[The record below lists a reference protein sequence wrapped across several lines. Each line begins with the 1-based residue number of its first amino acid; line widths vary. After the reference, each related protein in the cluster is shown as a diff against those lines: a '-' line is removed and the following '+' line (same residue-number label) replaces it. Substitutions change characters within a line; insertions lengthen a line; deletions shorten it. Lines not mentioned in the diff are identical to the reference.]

1 MTALVERAR
10 AIAEEAH
17 AGQIKR
23 KTGEPVLGH
32 VARVAAAVSAE
43 DEKIVAWL
51 HDVVESAPDWSLD
64 RLRHEGFT
72 DGIVAA
78 VHALTRRV
86 DESHPALVRRAAGD
100 ALARKVKEADLRD
113 NLAAARKAGA
123 DTAKYEEGLRLLS
136 RRREAS
142 IDARSS

>member
-1 MTALVERAR
+1 MIAPVDRAR

-23 KTGEPVLGH
+23 KTGEPVLRH
-32 VARVAAAVSAE
+32 VARVAAAVSKE

-64 RLRHEGFT
+64 RLRSEGFA
-72 DGIVAA
+72 DGIIAA
-78 VHALTRRV
+78 VDALTKRE
-86 DESHPALVRRAAGD
+86 DESHPALVMRAAGN
-100 ALARKVKEADLRD
+100 ALARSIKEADLRD

-123 DTAKYEEGLRLLS
+123 DTAKYEEGLRLLN
-136 RRREAS
+136 RRTGTSTDE
-142 IDARSS
+142 RSS